1 MKYAQRRQGAFIAL
15 AKASIVEETVEYNG
29 VVKLRNHDEMLE
41 EAARRGPKVVAI
53 AVAQYREAVLA
64 AREALDR
71 GFARCILVGDEAAI
85 RKSAGDAGISLDGL
99 EVLHE
104 PDPALA
110 AKKVMLLAR
119 EGRAHVVMKGQVSS
133 DTFLKAALDRESG
146 IRAGDFLSHVG
157 VFEVPGF
164 DRLIMIT
171 DGGVNIAPTLEQKQI
186 IVQHGIDVARAL
198 GVVPPRV
205 ALVAATEKVMP
216 AYQATVEAAALA
228 KMAERGIIRGGFV
241 DGPLGLDNAIL
252 PKAAKIKGIGGEVA
266 GRADVLV
273 APDIS
278 AANLMAKAVTY
289 FAGGVMAGIIVGAR
303 VPIVLGSRSDPHR
316 TRLVSMALGVLLA

>member
-1 MKYAQRRQGAFIAL
+1 MN
-15 AKASIVEETVEYNG
+15 EEGDGTM
-29 VVKLRNHDEMLE
+29 LRTHDEMLE
-41 EAARRGPKVVAI
+41 EAARRGPKSVAV
-53 AVAQYREAVLA
+53 AVAQYPEAILA

-71 GFARCILVGDEAAI
+71 GFARCILVGDEEGIRRAAEE
-85 RKSAGDAGISLDGL
+85 ADVSLDGFL
-99 EVLHE
+99 VVDE
-104 PDPALA
+104 PDPVSAARRVMALA
-110 AKKVMLLAR
+110 RDGEAD
-119 EGRAHVVMKGQVSS
+119 VVMKGQVSS
-133 DTFLKAALDRESG
+133 DTFLKAALDRERG
-146 IRAGDFLSHVG
+146 IRAGDLLSHVG
-157 VFEVPGF
+157 VFDVPGF
-164 DRLIMIT
+164 DRLVMIT
-171 DGGVNIAPTLEQKQI
+171 DGGVNIAPTLEQKRV

-198 GVVPPRV
+198 GIEPPRV
-205 ALVAATEKVMP
+205 ALVAATEKVIP
-216 AYQATVEAAALA
+216 DYAATVEAAALA

-316 TRLVSMALGVLLA
+316 TRLVSMALGVLLAGDR